1 VFPDYLLLLPP
12 RLICITLARF
22 AIDDGTD
29 FTEAEA
35 HVQALSKA
43 DPSRRQGMSTVV
55 SVKGNGKAPS
65 SATEKSNKTGAK
77 RKVSEGGGKDAKS
90 KKPKKKA

>member
-1 VFPDYLLLLPP
+1 
-12 RLICITLARF
+12 
-22 AIDDGTD
+22 
-29 FTEAEA
+29 
-35 HVQALSKA
+35 
-43 DPSRRQGMSTVV
+43 MSTVV